1 MRRVARGSTRHT
13 RMARHMTDTCSRAPA
28 RPPTPAEVKFELG
41 RMRAV
46 TSHIA
51 PPCTS
56 SAQPRR
62 RALALSRSCLLP
74 VVSNSPGIRAGIP
87 RFGVVC
93 FKKRKKNRAD
103 ARKKNTSAQR
113 TKLLSEKCA
122 NISTT
127 TQKAA
132 CPSFRFQ
139 GPFAHRKKFQMFR
152 VCKGGCVVVR
162 LLRMKHSGPR
172 RNETFFS

>member
-1 MRRVARGSTRHT
+1 MMPSETRRAARCVMRRVARGSTRHT

-103 ARKKNTSAQR
+103 ARKKTHPRSAPSCFRKSAPIFPQQPRRLRVLPFAFRGRSR
-113 TKLLSEKCA
+113 TEK
-122 NISTT
+122 
-127 TQKAA
+127 
-132 CPSFRFQ
+132 SFRCFV
-139 GPFAHRKKFQMFR
+139 FARGVASSCACF
-152 VCKGGCVVVR
+152 G
-162 LLRMKHSGPR
+162 
-172 RNETFFS
+172 